1 MVSLGNFRSVSQVI
15 PWKQLHYCW
24 DHFRGPK
31 RIPQQRPQQKEL
43 RYGSRI
49 AVRRFHLILRFLC
62 VIPNEVLAAP
72 ELLAKVG
79 GTSHMQYEERLA

>member
-31 RIPQQRPQQKEL
+31 RIPPQALSQKNEQKG
-43 RYGSRI
+43 GSN
-49 AVRRFHLILRFLC
+49 ADVHPLFKFASHFAG
-62 VIPNEVLAAP
+62 VIPSRARDL
-72 ELLAKVG
+72 K
-79 GTSHMQYEERLA
+79 